1 MVEKLGGEELVV
13 GSGGQSQPLRQA
25 LAESAEPL
33 RRFLWRLSGDEE
45 TARDLAQETMVKAL
59 VGFRKYRGEAA
70 FRTWLFAIAANLY
83 RDSRRRRRPVILED
97 GPDLHDAGAE
107 AGLMEKRLDAQR
119 AWSLMLSLPAPK
131 RKALVLRLEF
141 GHSYEEI
148 ARILACPV
156 GTVRS
161 RIHSGLE
168 ELRTA
173 MGEKLGR
180 SHDGGSHE
188 E

>member
-1 MVEKLGGEELVV
+1 MEDKLRGDETVVGGE
-13 GSGGQSQPLRQA
+13 GQAIALRQA

-45 TARDLAQETMVKAL
+45 TARDLAQEAMVKAL
-59 VGFRKYRGEAA
+59 VGFRRYRGDSA

-83 RDSRRRRRPVILED
+83 RDSRRRKRPAPLED
-97 GPDLHDAGAE
+97 GQDLHDGGAE
-107 AGLMEKRLDAQR
+107 AGLMERSLDAQR
-119 AWSLMLSLPAPK
+119 AWALMLCLPAAK

-168 ELRTA
+168 ELRAA
-173 MGEKLGR
+173 MGEKEGR
-180 SHDGGSHE
+180 KP
-188 E
+188 

>member
-1 MVEKLGGEELVV
+1 MEDKLRGDETVV
-13 GSGGQSQPLRQA
+13 GSDGRAIPLRQA

-45 TARDLAQETMVKAL
+45 TARELAQEAMVKAL
-59 VGFRKYRGEAA
+59 VGFRRYRGVSS

-83 RDSRRRRRPVILED
+83 RDSRRRKRPATLED
-97 GPDLHDAGAE
+97 GRDLHDAGAE
-107 AGLMEKRLDAQR
+107 AGMMERRLDAQK
-119 AWSLMLSLPAPK
+119 AWALMQSLPAPK

-168 ELRTA
+168 DLRAA
-173 MGEKLGR
+173 MGEKVG
-180 SHDGGSHE
+180 E
-188 E
+188 MP